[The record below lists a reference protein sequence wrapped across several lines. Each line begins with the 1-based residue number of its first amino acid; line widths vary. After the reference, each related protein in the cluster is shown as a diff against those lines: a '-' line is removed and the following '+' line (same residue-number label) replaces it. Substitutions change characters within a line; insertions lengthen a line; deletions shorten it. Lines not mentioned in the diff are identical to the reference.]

1 MSNVRKIADVL
12 ENAIEYMADNT
23 NARHHLSD
31 QYVSERLVEVFIKKL
46 SAYEDQVRKEIF
58 NDKNG
63 GAK

>member
-12 ENAIEYMADNT
+12 ENSIEYMVDYTDAH
-23 NARHHLSD
+23 HHLSD

-46 SAYEDQVRKEIF
+46 NAYEDQVRKEIF
-58 NDKNG
+58 NDQNG

>member
-12 ENAIEYMADNT
+12 ENSIEYISINT
-23 NARHHLSD
+23 DKN
-31 QYVSERLVEVFIKKL
+31 LVDVFIKQL